1 MIKRLQSLK
10 KKKGFTLVE
19 LIVVIAIIGVL
30 AAILIPTM
38 MGYVTSAKIT
48 SLNSTTSSIKNS
60 IDNFLT
66 TADTKGYGML
76 KGSANN
82 AELTFAISS
91 GAWTATCKDSNAS
104 GSFKTGGNLEW
115 KASPKA
121 VKAGDAKSS
130 ITNAPTLLAVELAD
144 LFPTVQNG
152 FVWAYI
158 EGGKCLYAYYTEDST
173 SAPSGAP
180 SLANFQANSCP
191 WDGSTA
197 GIASGGASI
206 GTAPALDIGTG
217 GSSGGSSG
225 SST

>member
-82 AELTFAISS
+82 ATLTFSISS
-91 GAWTATCKDSNAS
+91 GSWTATCTDGGPST
-104 GSFKTGGNLEW
+104 GSFKTGGNLNW
-115 KASPKA
+115 TTAATA
-121 VKAGDAKSS
+121 VSAGQAKSA
-130 ITNAPTLLAVELAD
+130 ITSAPMLLAVELAD
-144 LFPTVQNG
+144 LFPTVTNG

-173 SAPSGAP
+173 TAPTGAP
-180 SLANFQANSCP
+180 TLANFEANSCP

-206 GTAPALDIGTG
+206 GTAPALDIG
-217 GSSGGSSG
+217 SGAAPAG
-225 SST
+225 T